1 MTIKHSLALATL
13 ALLAAC
19 ANPWTLD
26 LFEAPE
32 ADVGSK
38 RSFLWR
44 EGEIGAPLM
53 SGPRDSTDMATRLRA
68 VITSELLRKGY
79 VETTDAADANM
90 VVSFQA
96 TGTRRL
102 LEPERQRIGAPSPNE
117 LLTPG
122 SVPPRPASELPP
134 ERTVREGTV
143 VVFAEDPASGRLL
156 WRGLVNAEIRV
167 SSTEAAINQVVD
179 MARHIAE
186 SFPARRAAP

>member
-53 SGPRDSTDMATRLRA
+53 SGPRDSTDMATRVRA

-143 VVFAEDPASGRLL
+143 VVFAEEPASGRLL